1 MLTPE
6 ECHAVLYLMRCGD
19 AWSDAERG
27 ARSAPESRRDSDGVA
42 SDPERGARS
51 APESRRDSEGVPVA
65 RLGSAFLVHRT
76 PVVGGPGAVAV
87 NGDGILVLQ
96 PGQTLSYFGPLNSAF
111 SVCGPAAVPL
121 APYRQAYLDAGDNRS
136 MIAINRHASGKP
148 LQIHRHILV
157 LPSGEFLNFEAGGY
171 DLLLT
176 SDEQRP
182 EAADHLPHLLRLL
195 PKVERFSKVEP
206 YTDKELKGFL
216 AEKGVGMSC
225 YV

>member
-1 MLTPE
+1 MACLSDSGLDSLSKHFEQGRIHFGSMLTPE
-6 ECHAVLYLMRCGD
+6 ECQAVLYLMRCGD
-19 AWSDAERG
+19 TA
-27 ARSAPESRRDSDGVA
+27 
-42 SDPERGARS
+42 
-51 APESRRDSEGVPVA
+51 VA
-65 RLGSAFLVHRT
+65 RLGSDFLVHRT
-76 PVVGGPGAVAV
+76 PVGGGPGAVAV

-96 PGQTLSYFGPLNSAF
+96 PGQTLSYFMPLSSAF

-171 DLLLT
+171 DVLLT
-176 SDEQRP
+176 SDEPRP

-206 YTDKELKGFL
+206 YTDEELKGFL
-216 AEKGVGMSC
+216 AVKGVGMSC